1 MGLNLSKFYAFFAFF
16 ILIFAGCA
24 DEKGSAFFN
33 GYVEGDYLY
42 VAPSVSG
49 RIVNLSVKEGT
60 AVQEG
65 ESLFVLD
72 SAEAL
77 ANLDAA
83 KANVS
88 ALEAELADLST
99 GKRPEEIERIS
110 AELKQAKAAF
120 WIAEA
125 NYDRAKSLLTKHAVS
140 QKDFDAAKAE
150 FDRANALVSEL
161 NAALKVAN
169 LPARSERITSLKAK
183 IKAAKASGRAAQWRL
198 EQTAVLAPKSGL
210 IEDIFYKTG
219 EFVQSSQ
226 PVLSLLPPSEVKIR
240 FSCPQARCLACARD
254 KKHALAARGAR
265 TLAPAS

>member
-1 MGLNLSKFYAFFAFF
+1 MSSNLSKFYAFFAFF
-16 ILIFAGCA
+16 ILIFTGCA

-49 RIVNLSVKEGT
+49 RIVNLSVKEGA

-65 ESLFVLD
+65 EPLFEIE

-77 ANLDAA
+77 ANLDAT
-83 KANVS
+83 KANIE

-99 GKRPEEIERIS
+99 GKRPEEIERID
-110 AELKQAKAAF
+110 AELKQAKSAL

-125 NYDRAKSLLTKHAVS
+125 NYDRAKSLLAKHAVS
-140 QKDFDAAKAE
+140 QKEFDAAKAE

-161 NAALKVAN
+161 NAALKIAN
-169 LPARSERITSLKAK
+169 LPARSEQITSLKAK
-183 IKAAKASGRAAQWRL
+183 IKAAEAQERAARWRL

-210 IEDIFYKTG
+210 VEDIFYKTG
-219 EFVQSSQ
+219 EFVQGSQ
-226 PVLSLLPPSEVKIR
+226 PVLSLLPP
-240 FSCPQARCLACARD
+240 AR
-254 KKHALAARGAR
+254 
-265 TLAPAS
+265 

>member
-1 MGLNLSKFYAFFAFF
+1 MGLILSKFYAFFAFF

-49 RIVNLSVKEGT
+49 RIVNLSVKEGS

-83 KANVS
+83 KANVD

-99 GKRPEEIERIS
+99 GKRPEEIERIN
-110 AELKQAKAAF
+110 AELKQAKAAL
-120 WIAEA
+120 WVAEA
-125 NYDRAKSLLTKHAVS
+125 NYERAKSLLAKHAVS
-140 QKDFDAAKAE
+140 QKEFDAAKAE

-161 NAALKVAN
+161 NAALKIAN
-169 LPARSERITSLKAK
+169 LPARSEQMTSLKAK
-183 IKAAKASGRAAQWRL
+183 IQAAKANERGARWRL
-198 EQTAVLAPKSGL
+198 EQTAVLAPRSRL
-210 IEDIFYKTG
+210 VEDIFYKTG

-226 PVLSLLPPSEVKIR
+226 LVLSLLPPSEVKIR
-240 FSCPQARCLACARD
+240 FSCPQARCLACARGE
-254 KKHALAARGAR
+254 KCA
-265 TLAPAS
+265 

>member
-49 RIVNLSVKEGT
+49 RIVNLSVKEGA

-65 ESLFVLD
+65 EPLFALE

-77 ANLDAA
+77 ANLDAT

-88 ALEAELADLST
+88 ALEAELADLNT
-99 GKRPEEIERIS
+99 GKRPEEIERIN
-110 AELKQAKAAF
+110 AELKQAKAAL

-125 NYDRAKSLLTKHAVS
+125 NYDRGEVAAGQKCRFAKR
-140 QKDFDAAKAE
+140 F
-150 FDRANALVSEL
+150 R
-161 NAALKVAN
+161 
-169 LPARSERITSLKAK
+169 RS
-183 IKAAKASGRAAQWRL
+183 
-198 EQTAVLAPKSGL
+198 KSG
-210 IEDIFYKTG
+210 I
-219 EFVQSSQ
+219 
-226 PVLSLLPPSEVKIR
+226 
-240 FSCPQARCLACARD
+240 
-254 KKHALAARGAR
+254 
-265 TLAPAS
+265 